1 MVDGGSTARISAP
14 TLETLACANACP
26 PAGLQLDGTASVRRL
41 EKMFLWSHAPDERW
55 NAGAMWLLQH
65 CTAADSLG
73 VRGHSVLRVCGTRH

>member
-26 PAGLQLDGTASVRRL
+26 PAGLQLDGAASVRRL